1 MKLIGFDIET
11 TGEGEGFGL
20 QPYRALQGKARIS
33 SCAFVSESGHQ
44 FLCTLNPTIEQIKK
58 QLLGF
63 SMSDSVLIGW
73 NTLFD
78 VAWLIAVGLEK
89 EVRSCR
95 WLDGEVLR
103 RSLENDTTDKSYGLK
118 ATVAKY
124 LPEFAGYEGS
134 VGGNFDAINETLLQY
149 NTLDAGL
156 TAKLGRIFI
165 DQLDKRRVKLAGVI
179 SQCITPVAASWV
191 EGLCVD
197 PTALDVWEK
206 DCEEKAEEAFG
217 RVLGELLDDLWAA
230 SSFSKG
236 DIDNLRKALNSPV
249 QLKKLLHAYGH
260 QVTKTDR
267 EELSKFKG
275 VPLIKAISD
284 YKLANTARTKF
295 IAGIRKSLQYNESDR
310 THPSCRL
317 WNTYTGRFGYSS
329 KTLKKF
335 QTGIAIHQFS
345 REKVA
350 RRCIVAPKG
359 YVLAEYD
366 FATQEPRLICD
377 YSGDETLLQIFTDGL
392 DFHTYMA
399 ANVVQKDYA
408 DLLARFK
415 DGDPQAIQDRYLGK
429 VANLSCQY
437 RIGWKTLISRARV
450 QYDVELSESMSK
462 ALISTYKSTYNKVPI
477 YWDSAIV
484 SAKSQG
490 YAETRG
496 GRRVILS
503 DWSRQNTWSAEST
516 AINFPIQGTGAD
528 MKCLGIA
535 MIDEPLHEA
544 GGKYLLDLHDALFC
558 LVPDTSKGA
567 EAASQIKTILSTL
580 PYEQIY
586 NWSPRVSLP
595 VDLKIGK
602 SWGDLHEV

>member
-11 TGEGEGFGL
+11 TGEGEAFGL
-20 QPYRALQGKARIS
+20 QPYRVLQGRARITS
-33 SCAFVSESGHQ
+33 AAFVTEEGETLWAS
-44 FLCTLNPTIEQIKK
+44 LNPSVDDLRVMLRKISIQC
-58 QLLGF
+58 
-63 SMSDSVLIGW
+63 SDSVLIGW

-103 RSLENDTTDKSYGLK
+103 RALENDTTDKSYGLK
-118 ATVAKY
+118 PTVAKY
-124 LPEFAGYEGS
+124 LPEFAGYEGK
-134 VGGNFDAINETLLQY
+134 VGGNFDEINEELLKY
-149 NTLDAGL
+149 NIMDSGL

-165 DQLDKRRVKLAGVI
+165 DQLDQRRAALAGVI
-179 SQCITPVAASWV
+179 SQCIVPVAASWV

-197 PTALDVWEK
+197 PTALDVWEE
-206 DCEEKAEEAFG
+206 DCEKKAEEA
-217 RVLGELLDDLWAA
+217 LEKIHSMLDVDYEIDD
-230 SSFSKG
+230 SF
-236 DIDNLRKALNSPV
+236 LNSPIR
-249 QLKKLLHAYGH
+249 LKKILNTLGH
-260 QVTKTDR
+260 QVSATDQA
-267 EELSKFKG
+267 ELSRFKG
-275 VPLIKAISD
+275 VPLIKAISE
-284 YKLANTARTKF
+284 YKKANTSRTKF

-350 RRCIVAPKG
+350 RSCIVAPKG

-399 ANVVQKDYA
+399 ANVVQKDYD

-437 RIGWKTLISRARV
+437 RIGWKTLILRARV

-462 ALISTYKSTYNKVPI
+462 ALISTYKRTYNKVPI
-477 YWDSAIV
+477 YWDTAIE

-496 GRRVILS
+496 GRRVILD
-503 DWSRQNTWSAEST
+503 DWSRQNSWSAEST
-516 AINFPIQGTGAD
+516 ALNFPIQGTGAD
-528 MKCLGIA
+528 MKVLGIA
-535 MIDEPLHEA
+535 MIDDMLYEA

-558 LVPDTSKGA
+558 LLPDTSVGYDV
-567 EAASQIKTILSTL
+567 ASKIKEVLSNL
-580 PYEQIY
+580 PYRQIY

-595 VDLKIGK
+595 VDLKIGP
-602 SWGDLHEV
+602 SWGTLKDVN